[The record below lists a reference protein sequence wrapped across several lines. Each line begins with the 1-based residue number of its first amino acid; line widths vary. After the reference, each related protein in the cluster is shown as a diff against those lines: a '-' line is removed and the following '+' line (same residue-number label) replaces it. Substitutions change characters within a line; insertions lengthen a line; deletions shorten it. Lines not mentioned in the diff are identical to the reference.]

1 MPFRTYGARKYAG
14 AGIAA
19 AAILAAQPCAAADDF
34 RDRRAPETRSG
45 GFAGISL
52 RMPLDEGRSR
62 RPTARLQLTTM
73 TSSRDAA
80 GAVTFRFARGV
91 ELGADRRGR
100 AALSIGGQDVR
111 GAEERLGIGGS
122 TTTLLIVGGVV
133 LVVAVLAT
141 VAAATPRPGPNEG
154 AFD

>member
-1 MPFRTYGARKYAG
+1 
-14 AGIAA
+14 
-19 AAILAAQPCAAADDF
+19 
-34 RDRRAPETRSG
+34 
-45 GFAGISL
+45 
-52 RMPLDEGRSR
+52 MPLDEGRSR

-73 TSSRDAA
+73 TSSRDSA
-80 GAVTFRFARGV
+80 GAVTSRFARGV
-91 ELGADRRGR
+91 ELGADRQGR

-111 GAEERLGIGGS
+111 QAEERLGIGGS
-122 TTTLLIVGGVV
+122 TGTTLLIVGGVV

>member
-1 MPFRTYGARKYAG
+1 MPIRTHA

-19 AAILAAQPCAAADDF
+19 AAMLFAQPCAAADDW
-34 RDRRAPETRSG
+34 RERRAPETRSG

-52 RMPLDEGRSR
+52 RMPLDEGRAR

-73 TSSRDAA
+73 TSTREAG
-80 GAVTFRFARGV
+80 GAVATRFAPGV

-111 GAEERLGIGGS
+111 QAEERLGVGGS
-122 TTTLLIVGGVV
+122 TGTTLLIVGGVV
-133 LVVAVLAT
+133 LVVFVLAS

>member
-1 MPFRTYGARKYAG
+1 MPITRY
-14 AGIAA
+14 A
-19 AAILAAQPCAAADDF
+19 AAIAVAAVLAAQPCAAADDY

-62 RPTARLQLTTM
+62 RPTARLQLTTT

-80 GAVTFRFARGV
+80 GAVSTRFAPGV
-91 ELGADRRGR
+91 QLGADRSGR
-100 AALSIGGQDVR
+100 AALSIGGQPLR
-111 GAEERLGIGGS
+111 RTEERLRLGGS
-122 TTTLLIVGGVV
+122 TGTTLAIVGGVV
-133 LVVAVLAT
+133 LVVAVLAA
-141 VAAATPRPGPNEG
+141 VASATPRPGPDKG

>member
-1 MPFRTYGARKYAG
+1 MPFRTYTA

-19 AAILAAQPCAAADDF
+19 AAMLAAQPCAAADDF
-34 RDRRAPETRSG
+34 RERRAPETRSG

-73 TSSRDAA
+73 MSSRDPA
-80 GAVTFRFARGV
+80 GAVTTRFAPGV
-91 ELGADRRGR
+91 QLGADRQGR

-111 GAEERLGIGGS
+111 QAEERLGIGGS
-122 TTTLLIVGGVV
+122 TGTTLLVVGGVV
-133 LVVAVLAT
+133 LVVFVLAS
-141 VAAATPRPGPNEG
+141 VAAATPKPGPNEG

>member
-1 MPFRTYGARKYAG
+1 MPFRKYAA

-19 AAILAAQPCAAADDF
+19 AAMIAAQPCAAADDF
-34 RDRRAPETRSG
+34 RERRAPETRSG

-62 RPTARLQLTTM
+62 RPTARLQLTTV
-73 TSSRDAA
+73 TSSRDSA
-80 GAVTFRFARGV
+80 GAVTTRFARGV
-91 ELGADRRGR
+91 EFGADRRGR

-111 GAEERLGIGGS
+111 QAEERLGVGGS
-122 TTTLLIVGGVV
+122 TGTTLLIVGGVV
-133 LVVAVLAT
+133 LVVFVLAS
-141 VAAATPRPGPNEG
+141 VAAATLRPGPNEG